1 MEASLVMNYA
11 SIVLVVVSL
20 STLGLGFQ
28 AWRLTSSRSIFL
40 NTLVGSGGL
49 LFAAY
54 LAAIPARADAAYVIP
69 FMVAMLFAGGGLGA
83 LWRSR
88 KENILRVPSTLLLTV
103 AVASLYAS
111 FAAYSI

>member
-1 MEASLVMNYA
+1 MNYA
-11 SIVLVVVSL
+11 SLVLIIVSL
-20 STLGLGFQ
+20 CTLGLGFQ

-54 LAAIPARADAAYVIP
+54 LCSAPARGDAAYVIP
-69 FMVAMLFAGGGLGA
+69 FLVAMLFAGGGLGV

-88 KENILRVPSTLLLTV
+88 KESTLRLPSTLLLAV
-103 AVASLYAS
+103 ALASLYAS
-111 FAAYSI
+111 IAAYSA

>member
-1 MEASLVMNYA
+1 MNYA
-11 SIVLVVVSL
+11 SIVLVIVSL
-20 STLGLGFQ
+20 CTLGLGFQ

-54 LAAIPARADAAYVIP
+54 LCAIPARKDAAYVIP
-69 FMVAMLFAGGGLGA
+69 FLVAMLFAGGGLGV

-88 KENILRVPSTLLLTV
+88 KESVLRLPSTLLLAV
-103 AVASLYAS
+103 AAASLYAS
-111 FAAYSI
+111 FAAYST

>member
-1 MEASLVMNYA
+1 MNYA
-11 SIVLVVVSL
+11 SIVLIIVSL
-20 STLGLGFQ
+20 GTLGLGFQ
-28 AWRLTSSRSIFL
+28 AWRMTSSRSIFL

-54 LAAIPARADAAYVIP
+54 LCSVPGRGDAAYIIP
-69 FMVAMLFAGGGLGA
+69 FMVAMLFVGGGLGA

-88 KENILRVPSTLLLTV
+88 KESILRLPSTLLLAI

-111 FAAYSI
+111 FAAYST

>member
-1 MEASLVMNYA
+1 MNYP
-11 SIVLVVVSL
+11 SIVLIIVSL
-20 STLGLGFQ
+20 ATLGLGFQ

-54 LAAIPARADAAYVIP
+54 LSSIPARGEAVYLIP
-69 FMVAMLFAGGGLGA
+69 FMVAMLFAGGGLGI

-88 KENILRVPSTLLLTV
+88 KENILRLPSTLLLAV
-103 AVASLYAS
+103 AAASLYAS
-111 FAAYSI
+111 FAAYST

>member
-1 MEASLVMNYA
+1 MNYA
-11 SIVLVVVSL
+11 SIVLAIVSL
-20 STLGLGFQ
+20 TTLGLGFQ

-54 LAAIPARADAAYVIP
+54 LCSVRARVDAAYVIP
-69 FMVAMLFAGGGLGA
+69 FMVAMLFAGGGLGV

-88 KENILRVPSTLLLTV
+88 RESTLRVPSTLLLTV
-103 AVASLYAS
+103 AAASLYGS
-111 FAAYSI
+111 YAAYST

>member
-1 MEASLVMNYA
+1 MNYP
-11 SIVLVVVSL
+11 SIVLIIVSL
-20 STLGLGFQ
+20 ATLGLGFQ

-54 LAAIPARADAAYVIP
+54 LSSIPARGEAAYLIP
-69 FMVAMLFAGGGLGA
+69 FMVAMLFAGGGLGI

-88 KENILRVPSTLLLTV
+88 KENILRLPSTLLLAV
-103 AVASLYAS
+103 AAASLYAS
-111 FAAYSI
+111 FAAYST

>member
-1 MEASLVMNYA
+1 MNYA
-11 SIVLVVVSL
+11 SLVLIIVSL
-20 STLGLGFQ
+20 CTLGLGFQ

-54 LAAIPARADAAYVIP
+54 LCSVPARGDAAYVIP
-69 FMVAMLFAGGGLGA
+69 FLVAMLFAAGGFGV

-88 KENILRVPSTLLLTV
+88 KESTLRLPSTL
-103 AVASLYAS
+103 SLRTPFS
-111 FAAYSI
+111 SLCL

>member
-1 MEASLVMNYA
+1 MSYA
-11 SIVLVVVSL
+11 SIVLIIVSL
-20 STLGLGFQ
+20 CTLGLGFQ

-54 LAAIPARADAAYVIP
+54 LCSVPARGDAAYVIP
-69 FMVAMLFAGGGLGA
+69 FLVAMLFAGGGLGV

-88 KENILRVPSTLLLTV
+88 KESTLRLPSTLLLAV

-111 FAAYSI
+111 IAAYSA

>member
-1 MEASLVMNYA
+1 MNYA
-11 SIVLVVVSL
+11 SLVLIIVSL
-20 STLGLGFQ
+20 CTLGLGFQ

-54 LAAIPARADAAYVIP
+54 LCSVPARGDAAYVIP
-69 FMVAMLFAGGGLGA
+69 FLVAMLFAGGGLGV

-88 KENILRVPSTLLLTV
+88 KESTLRLPSTLLLAV
-103 AVASLYAS
+103 AIASLYAS
-111 FAAYSI
+111 IAAYSA

>member
-1 MEASLVMNYA
+1 MNYA
-11 SIVLVVVSL
+11 STVLVIVSL
-20 STLGLGFQ
+20 CALGLGFQ
-28 AWRLTSSRSIFL
+28 AWRLTSSRSVFL

-49 LFAAY
+49 LFAAH
-54 LAAIPARADAAYVIP
+54 LSSVPGRGDAAYVIP
-69 FMVAMLFAGGGLGA
+69 FMVAMLFAGGGLGV

-88 KENILRVPSTLLLTV
+88 KESILRLPSTLLLAV